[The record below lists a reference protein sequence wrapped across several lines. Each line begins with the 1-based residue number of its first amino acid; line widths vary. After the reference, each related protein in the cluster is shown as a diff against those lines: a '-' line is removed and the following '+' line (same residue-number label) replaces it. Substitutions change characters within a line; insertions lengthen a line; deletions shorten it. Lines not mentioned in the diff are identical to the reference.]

1 MELSLFRAETISPLR
16 ILTLVVLLL
25 LPLTA
30 RAQNPSPA
38 PVTSDQQ
45 VLKAEQ
51 LDALVA
57 PIALYP
63 DTLLAQV
70 LMASTYPLEVVQAER
85 WVMEQKSL
93 TAIASRMRPRNKL
106 GTTA

>member
-1 MELSLFRAETISPLR
+1 MISPVR
-16 ILTLVVLLL
+16 ALVFALLLL
-25 LPLTA
+25 LPSPVA
-30 RAQNPSPA
+30 AQNPA
-38 PVTSDQQ
+38 PNPENSSDQ
-45 VLKAEQ
+45 VLRSEQ

-85 WVMEQKSL
+85 W
-93 TAIASRMRPRNKL
+93 ASEHKNL
-106 GTTA
+106 D